1 MGWRDRSWHPPTSLT
16 FSREGGS
23 RLDVNYTDV
32 LREELRW
39 DFVSQFEG
47 FLKIERK
54 GGDIARPVANVHQIR
69 LDAAFK
75 AAHAAGRPCRIIA
88 LKPRQ
93 KGSSTG
99 SVGIGHVR
107 LKAKRGRGLIAGGK
121 HFQGD
126 NLFRILKTY
135 ADNDE
140 LDPNSC
146 KVMDMEA
153 RYMSGSTMQRITLAN
168 GDAGRSGTYQV
179 LVVTEAAYLAAEGVA
194 NADIVLDG
202 LLKCV
207 PIEPDTIIIV
217 ESTANGASGYFYD
230 VWQGGITLD
239 EFEAGKAGYVKI
251 FSAWFEFDDSRI
263 NPASMGIVSA
273 SDYTQLEA
281 DYAEKWGLDMEQVAW
296 MRYAIKE
303 ECRGDFEKFQQDYP
317 SDPESAFLRS
327 GRCVFDAAGL
337 EHQERLISN
346 RPREFGYLSYNER
359 SDRVQWVLT
368 EERQGMGVRWETPRV
383 GCRYLVSVDSASG
396 ADQTGGDDPD
406 SHSVLVHR
414 AGYFQ
419 RGMWIDSA
427 LVMRNILVP
436 GNKPLSMC
444 CWWANDVLVEEVWR
458 MSRYWNALVVPEE
471 NHDRGLIEA
480 LKLRGD
486 VEIYQREFFNRRENT
501 KTNALGWQ
509 TTAKTRPMMIERLA
523 TTIRESGRGEIG
535 QGYEVRC
542 QWIIQ
547 QMKNFGT
554 KPNGRMEARVGH
566 DDDVISLAIGNM
578 LIDLATPYQEESRD
592 DWVPRDLRDLPV
604 GKRGGSQWS

>member
-1 MGWRDRSWHPPTSLT
+1 MN
-16 FSREGGS
+16 F
-23 RLDVNYTDV
+23 TDV
-32 LREELRW
+32 VREDLKW
-39 DFVSQFEG
+39 DFVSQFES

-54 GGDIARPVANVHQIR
+54 GGEIVRPVANVHQSR
-69 LDAAFK
+69 LDAATK
-75 AAHAAGRPCRIIA
+75 AAHEQGRPCRIIA

-121 HFQGD
+121 HFQGA

-135 ADNDE
+135 ADYDE
-140 LDPNSC
+140 LDPKSC

-153 RYMSGSTMQRITLAN
+153 RYQSGSMMQRITLAN

-179 LVVTEAAYLAAEGVA
+179 LIVTEAAYLAEEGVA
-194 NADIVLDG
+194 NADVVLDG

-207 PIEPDTIIIV
+207 PMEPDTIIIV

-230 VWQGGITLD
+230 VWQGGITLE

-251 FSAWFEFDDSRI
+251 FSAWFEFDDSRLD
-263 NPASMGIVSA
+263 PASMGICSED
-273 SDYTQLEA
+273 DYTNAEA
-281 DYAEKWGLDMEQVAW
+281 DYAEKWSLDMEQVAW

-327 GRCVFDAAGL
+327 GRCVFDAAGM
-337 EHQERLISN
+337 EHQEKIVTV
-346 RPREFGYLSYNER
+346 RPREFGYLSYNEKA
-359 SDRVQWVLT
+359 DRVQWVRT

-396 ADQTGGDDPD
+396 ADQTGSDDPD

-419 RGMWIDSA
+419 NGQWAEPAM
-427 LVMRNILVP
+427 VMRNILVP
-436 GNKPLSMC
+436 GNKPLSLC
-444 CWWANDVLVEEVWR
+444 CWWANDVLIEEVWR
-458 MSRYWNALVVPEE
+458 MARYWQALIVPEE

-486 VEIYQREFFNRRENT
+486 VDIYQREVFNRRENT
-501 KTNALGWQ
+501 KMNALGWQ
-509 TTAKTRPMMIERLA
+509 TTVKTRPMIIEKLA
-523 TTIRESGRGEIG
+523 TTIREAGNGEIG

-542 QWIIQ
+542 PWCIA

-554 KPNGRMEARVGH
+554 KPNGRMEALVGH
-566 DDDVISLAIGNM
+566 DDDVLSLAIGNM
-578 LIDLATPYQEESRD
+578 LLDMATPYQESEREV
-592 DWVPRDLRDLPV
+592 WCPRDLREPPNNR
-604 GKRGGSQWS
+604 KGGGQWS